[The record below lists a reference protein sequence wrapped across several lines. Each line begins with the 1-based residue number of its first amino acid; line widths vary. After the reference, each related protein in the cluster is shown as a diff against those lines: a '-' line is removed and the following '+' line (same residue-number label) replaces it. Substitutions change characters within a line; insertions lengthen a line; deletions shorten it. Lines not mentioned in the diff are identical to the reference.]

1 MNLGFITADGL
12 PCVPVL
18 LTAALTLAGLVQ
30 LLFGWAA
37 VRRFRSA
44 TPPAAARP
52 AITVLK
58 PLHGDEPLLEQAL
71 ESFCRQDYPSFQLV
85 FGVQAADDTAIDVVE
100 RLRARFPELDM
111 ELVIDATPHGA
122 NHKVANLIN
131 MFPSA
136 RHDTLVISDSD
147 MHADPQYLARVADAL
162 ATAGTGL
169 VTTLYTGRPARP
181 GLSGLLGSAYI
192 TQSFAAGALLARW
205 LGRQDC
211 MGATMA
217 LTRDTL
223 MRIGGFP
230 ALSPFVADDAVL
242 GARVRALGQ
251 HVALAATVPATT
263 VAERGIGAL
272 FRHEL
277 RWARTIRAVA
287 PFGFAVSVIQYPVFW
302 ALLTVAFTAAAPW
315 TLLLLLAAA
324 ALRAVAGR
332 DIETVMGAVRTPV
345 WLPPLRDV
353 MSVAVLIAAY
363 AGDEVAWRGHV
374 LSTQED
380 THYTSARHA
389 AVTPG
394 LVSGKG

>member
-1 MNLGFITADGL
+1 VSLGFYTADGL

-18 LTAALTLAGLVQ
+18 LAAALTFAGLIQVV
-30 LLFGWAA
+30 FGWAA
-37 VRRFRSA
+37 VRRFRRTAPSSA
-44 TPPAAARP
+44 SHPP
-52 AITVLK
+52 ITVLK

-71 ESFCRQDYPSFQLV
+71 ASFCDQRYPRFQIV
-85 FGVQAADDTAIDVVE
+85 FGVQAASDTAIAVVQ
-100 RLRARFPELDM
+100 RLRARFPAVDM
-111 ELVIDATPHGA
+111 ELVVDGTAHGA
-122 NHKVANLIN
+122 NRKVANLIN

-147 MHADPQYLARVADAL
+147 MHADPFYLAHVADAL

-169 VTTLYTGRPARP
+169 VTTLYTGRPAGP
-181 GLSGLLGSAYI
+181 GLSGQLGSAYI
-192 TQSFAAGALLARW
+192 TQSFAAGALLARG

-217 LTRDTL
+217 LRRETL

-230 ALSPFVADDAVL
+230 ALSPYVADDAML
-242 GARVRALGQ
+242 GAKVRALGQ
-251 HVALAATVPATT
+251 RVTLAATVPATT
-263 VAERGIGAL
+263 VAERGIAAL

-287 PFGFAVSVIQYPVFW
+287 PFGFAVSIIQYPAFW
-302 ALLTVAFTAAAPW
+302 ALLTVAMSAAAPW

-324 ALRAVAGR
+324 MFRAIAGR
-332 DIETVMGAVRTPV
+332 DIETVMGAPRTPV

-353 MSVAVLIAAY
+353 MSVAVLLAAY

-374 LSTQED
+374 LNTQED
-380 THYTSARHA
+380 THYA
-389 AVTPG
+389 AAHHTPVSPG
-394 LVSGKG
+394 LASGKG

>member
-1 MNLGFITADGL
+1 MTFGFYPADGL

-18 LTAALTLAGLVQ
+18 LTAAVTVAGLIQV
-30 LLFGWAA
+30 LFGWVA
-37 VRRFRSA
+37 VRRFRRI
-44 TPPAAARP
+44 TPVTAAHP

-71 ESFCRQDYPSFQLV
+71 ESFCRQAYPRFQLV
-85 FGVQAADDTAIDVVE
+85 FGVQAADDTAIAVVE
-100 RLRARFPELDM
+100 RLRARFPGVDM
-111 ELVIDATPHGA
+111 ELVIDGTAHGP
-122 NHKVANLIN
+122 NRKVANLIN

-162 ATAGTGL
+162 GVAGTGL

-251 HVALAATVPATT
+251 RVALAATVPATT
-263 VAERGIGAL
+263 VGERGIGAL

-302 ALLTVAFTAAAPW
+302 ALLTAGFTAAAPW
-315 TLLLLLAAA
+315 TLLLLLLTAL
-324 ALRAVAGR
+324 LRAMAGR
-332 DIETVMGAVRTPV
+332 DIETVMGAAPTPV

-353 MSVAVLIAAY
+353 MSVAVLLTAY

-374 LSTQED
+374 LNTQED
-380 THYTSARHA
+380 THYSSARHA
-389 AVTPG
+389 PVTPG
-394 LVSGKG
+394 LASGKG